1 MLGIFSTLSFAAL
14 LAIGGG
20 VLSLGPQQYGQVN
33 ILYVP
38 GIPSS
43 EPGYLPP
50 DPCVVDVAI
59 FDGQGNQV
67 KFQESSLQPGQSA
80 TLTFDPDDLNEG
92 GRRFFNGGGNQG
104 IFTEQA
110 TVQDTCGDNT
120 TSCDASL
127 CSVNQAIEIIDSK
140 TGVTRVL
147 IDGLVQEGA
156 VAY

>member
-1 MLGIFSTLSFAAL
+1 MLKIFSALSFAAF
-14 LAIGGG
+14 LATGGG

-43 EPGYLPP
+43 EQGYLPP

-67 KFQESSLQPGQSA
+67 KFKEASLQPGQSA
-80 TLTFDPDDLNEG
+80 TLTFDANDLNDG
-92 GRRFFNGGGNQG
+92 GRRFFRGGGNPG

-110 TVQDTCGDNT
+110 TVQDTCGNNT

-127 CSVNQAIEIIDSK
+127 CSVTQAIEIIDGE
-140 TGVTRVL
+140 TGITRVL
-147 IDGLVQEGA
+147 VDGLAQEA
-156 VAY
+156 VAF

>member
-1 MLGIFSTLSFAAL
+1 MLNIFSILSAYAAL
-14 LAIGGG
+14 SVTAG
-20 VLSLGPQQYGQVN
+20 VLSLGPQQYGEVN

-43 EPGYLPP
+43 EPGYVPP

-67 KFQESSLQPGQSA
+67 KSQESSLKPGQSA
-80 TLTFDPDDLNEG
+80 TLTFDLDDLNGG
-92 GRRFFNGGGNQG
+92 GRGQRGGNLG

-110 TVQDTCGDNT
+110 TVQDTCGNNRT
-120 TSCDASL
+120 TCDASL
-127 CSVNQAIEIIDSK
+127 CSVNQAIQIIDST

-147 IDGLVQEGA
+147 VDGLVQEA
-156 VAY
+156 ASTF

>member
-1 MLGIFSTLSFAAL
+1 MLGIFSILSFASL

-43 EPGYLPP
+43 EPGYPP
-50 DPCVVDVAI
+50 PNPCVVDVAI
-59 FDGQGNQV
+59 FDGHGNQV
-67 KFQESSLQPGQSA
+67 KFQQSSLVPGQSA
-80 TLTFDPDDLNEG
+80 TLTFDSSDL
-92 GRRFFNGGGNQG
+92 NGGGRQFFSGGGNLG

-110 TVQDTCGDNT
+110 TVEDTCSND

-127 CSVNQAIEIIDSK
+127 CSINQAIEIIDSS

-147 IDGLVQEGA
+147 VDGLVRED
-156 VAY
+156 

>member
-1 MLGIFSTLSFAAL
+1 MLGISGILAAIAAV
-14 LAIGGG
+14 AIGGG
-20 VLSLGPQQYGQVN
+20 ALSLGPQQYGEVN

-50 DPCVVDVAI
+50 NPCVVDIAI
-59 FDGQGNQV
+59 FNGQGNEV
-67 KFQESSLQPGQSA
+67 KFKEASLVPGQTA
-80 TLTFDPDDLNEG
+80 TLTFDADDLNG
-92 GRRFFNGGGNQG
+92 NGRGYAQRGSNLG

-110 TVQDTCGDNT
+110 TVVDTCGSNT

-127 CSVNQAIEIIDSK
+127 CPVNQAVEIIDDA

-147 IDGLVQEGA
+147 VDGGLLQA
-156 VAY
+156 LAD

>member
-1 MLGIFSTLSFAAL
+1 MLGIFSSLFFATA

-59 FDGQGNQV
+59 FDGHGNQV
-67 KFQESSLQPGQSA
+67 KFQESSLVPGQSA
-80 TLTFDPDDLNEG
+80 TLTFDPNDL
-92 GRRFFNGGGNQG
+92 NGGGRGFAQRGSNLG

-110 TVQDTCGDNT
+110 TVVDTCGNNT

-127 CSVNQAIEIIDSK
+127 CSVNQALEIIDNT

-147 IDGLVQEGA
+147 VDGLAQEGA
-156 VAY
+156 LAY